1 MKKKMISAILLIS
14 VLLSAA
20 CGADTSNSTSS
31 DSKNSDSTSNDS
43 NYAGEES
50 TETDSSESYSES
62 YLDIEENDQ
71 LYTDEDSLLTFSLK
85 VDTASYSNTARY
97 IESGNLPPTDA
108 VRTEELINYF
118 SYEGDLPYKNGPFS
132 LSAEVGQSPFDNSK
146 HIAMVRVKTKE
157 IDTDELPSS
166 NLTFLIDTSGSMD
179 SYDKLPLLKEAF
191 ALLVETLD
199 EDDRV
204 SIVTYSG
211 SSAVVLDSAS
221 GADKRKILNA
231 INRLEASG
239 STAGADGIQ
248 TAYKLSKKNYMKNGN
263 NRIILATDGDFNVGI
278 SDLDEL
284 EQFIAQKRDSGMYL
298 SILGFGTGNL
308 KDDTMETLSTN
319 GNGNYM
325 YINSVE
331 DAQKGLVNEMGSN
344 LYTVAD
350 DVKAQIEF
358 NSESV
363 KSYRLIGYENRQ
375 MSDEEFND
383 DSKDAGEIGAGT
395 DVVMMFELELKED
408 SADELFEVR
417 IRYKKSG
424 ESESELF
431 EVPVDYSE
439 ITDKPSSDFT
449 FACSVA
455 GFGHL
460 LRDSEYAGDITI
472 DQISEMAEENL
483 GSDQDGYRY
492 DYLELLGEYKNI
504 TKYSY

>member
-20 CGADTSNSTSS
+20 CGADTSDSTTS
-31 DSKNSDSTSNDS
+31 DSKNSDTTSNDS
-43 NYAGEES
+43 NYVGEKS
-50 TETDSSESYSES
+50 TETDRSESYSES
-62 YLDIEENDQ
+62 YLDIEENNRQ
-71 LYTDEDSLLTFSLK
+71 YTDEDSLLTFSLK

-97 IESGNLPPTDA
+97 IESSNLPPADA

-118 SYEGDLPYKNGPFS
+118 SYEGDLPYTSGPFS

-157 IDTDELPSS
+157 IDADELPSS

-221 GADKRKILNA
+221 GADKQKILKA

-358 NSESV
+358 NSNNV

-375 MSDEEFND
+375 TSDEEFDD

-395 DVVMMFELELKED
+395 DVVMMFELELEED
-408 SADELFEVR
+408 SADELFKVR

-449 FACSVA
+449 FACSVV

-472 DQISEMAEENL
+472 DQIIEMAEENL
-483 GSDQDGYRY
+483 GFDQDGYRY
-492 DYLELLGEYKNI
+492 DYLELLEEYQNI
-504 TKYSY
+504 AKYN